1 MIISKDVEKALAKIK
16 EHLWLNNKK
25 TNNPV

>member
-1 MIISKDVEKALAKIK
+1 MIISKAMEKALAKIK

>member
-1 MIISKDVEKALAKIK
+1 MIISKAVEKALAKIK